1 MLPKRLLSIAPMME
15 YTDRHDRYFLR
26 LLSKHTWLYTEMLT
40 SNTLIHGDAERFL
53 QYNDSEHP
61 LALQLGGSDPKDL
74 AICSKMAN
82 DFGYDEI
89 NLNVGCPSDRVK
101 SGRFGASLMA
111 NPQLVARCVEAM
123 QSNSSVP
130 VTVKCRLGI
139 DDLDKYEDLKTFIQI
154 VARGGC
160 QIFIIHAR
168 KAWLQGLSPK
178 ENRDV
183 PPLNYET
190 VYCIKREFPELEIII
205 NGGLKTL
212 EDAKKQLDFVDGAMI
227 GREAYHNPYILV
239 KADQLIYGDNNELL
253 PSRKKIL
260 EQYLPYVEQQLT
272 KGVNLTQISR
282 HLLGLF
288 QGLPGAKAWRRHISE
303 NAYKDGAGIEV
314 IEQAQ
319 RLVSEE
325 T

>member
-1 MLPKRLLSIAPMME
+1 ME
-15 YTDRHDRYFLR
+15 YTDRHDRFFLR
-26 LLSKHTWLYTEMLT
+26 LISKHTWLYTEMLT
-40 SNTLIHGDAERFL
+40 TNTLIHGDAERFL
-53 QYNDSEHP
+53 QYNNSEHP

-74 AICSKMAN
+74 AVCSKMAN

-111 NPQLVARCVEAM
+111 DPQLVARCVEAM
-123 QSNSSVP
+123 QNHSSVP

-139 DDLDKYEDLKTFIQI
+139 DDQDEYGDLKNFIQT
-154 VARGGC
+154 VAKGGC

-183 PPLNYET
+183 PPLNYEL
-190 VYCIKREFPELEIII
+190 VYRIKREFPELEIII

-212 EDAKKQLDFVDGAMI
+212 EDAKTQLDYLDGAMI

-239 KADQLIYGDNNELL
+239 QADQLIYGDQYET

-272 KGVNLTQISR
+272 KGVNLTQMSR

-303 NAYKDGAGIEV
+303 NAHKDGAGIEV
-314 IEQAQ
+314 IEHAQ
-319 RLVSEE
+319 RFVSE
-325 T
+325 

>member
-1 MLPKRLLSIAPMME
+1 MLPERFLSIAPMME

-26 LLSKHTWLYTEMLT
+26 LMSKHTWLYTEMLT
-40 SNTLIHGDAERFL
+40 TNTLIHGDAERFL
-53 QYNDSEHP
+53 QYNKSEHP

-89 NLNVGCPSDRVK
+89 NLNIGCPSDRVK

-111 NPQLVARCVEAM
+111 DPLLVARCVEAM
-123 QSNSSVP
+123 QAKSSVP

-139 DDLDKYEDLKTFIQI
+139 DDQDEYGDLKSFIQT
-154 VARGGC
+154 VAKGGC

-183 PPLNYET
+183 PPLNYEV
-190 VYCIKREFPELEIII
+190 VYRIKREFPELQIII

-212 EDAKKQLDFVDGAMI
+212 ENAKKQLEFLDGAMI
-227 GREAYHNPYILV
+227 GREAYHNPYILAH
-239 KADQLIYGDNNELL
+239 ADQLIYGDQYKI
-253 PSRKKIL
+253 PTRKKIL

-272 KGVNLTQISR
+272 NGINLTQISR

-319 RLVSEE
+319 RFVCEE
-325 T
+325 I